1 MKLTD
6 ILSLFE
12 ELSADK
18 IGFVYHGIIKNEFTH
33 KIIEL
38 FEKNVET
45 DKDTVSVKNK
55 IVYLVGETF
64 QNIVRHSDTGEDLD
78 KEFNKSGVF
87 ILRYIDNFFYI
98 TSANLIHNSKVDLLK
113 SKLSIINELDK
124 DQLKELHIILMSTTG
139 FSEKGGAGLGLIQM
153 ARKSDKKLEFDFEK
167 VNDEYSSFYFQ
178 IKINSNI
185 SSENVF
191 PDLPIASSKEL
202 HFFME
207 NTNSYLAYKG
217 NFSQKSVLILLK
229 IVERNIQI
237 NSVEDQS
244 LKSVIFNVLTELL
257 QNISKHAYKKKSK
270 REGIFLIG
278 KSLDNYIIST
288 GNYINNVDS
297 EAIVKTIDLLN
308 SMDKNQMQKLYL
320 DKIRNT
326 NIDSEGNAGL
336 GFIEI
341 ARECKGKINYII
353 SPVNDIY
360 SFFTISIK
368 V

>member
-1 MKLTD
+1 MQLTD

-64 QNIVRHSDTGEDLD
+64 QNIVRHSDTGLAAD
-78 KEFNKSGVF
+78 KELNNSGVF
-87 ILRYIDNFFYI
+87 ILRYIGNFFYI
-98 TSANLIHNSKVDLLK
+98 TSANLIHNSKVELLK
-113 SKLSIINELDK
+113 SKLAIINELDK
-124 DQLKELHIILMSTTG
+124 EQLKELHMILMSTTG

-167 VNDEYSSFYFQ
+167 LNEDFSFFYFQ

-185 SSENVF
+185 STEDAL
-191 PDLPIASSKEL
+191 PDLPISSSKEL
-202 HFFME
+202 HSFME
-207 NTNSYLAYKG
+207 LTNSYLAYKG

-244 LKSVIFNVLTELL
+244 VKSVIFSVLTELL
-257 QNISKHAYKKKSK
+257 QNISKHAYKRKNK

-278 KSLDNYIIST
+278 KSFDDYIIST
-288 GNYINNVDS
+288 GNYITNADS
-297 EAIVKTIDLLN
+297 VTIVKTIEQLN
-308 SMDKNQMQKLYL
+308 NMSKEQMQKLYL
-320 DKIRNT
+320 EKLRNSH
-326 NIDSEGNAGL
+326 IDNEGNAGL

-341 ARECKGKINYII
+341 ARECKEKIKYII

-368 V
+368 I

>member
-1 MKLTD
+1 MNLTD

-38 FEKNVET
+38 FEKNAEI
-45 DKDTVSVKNK
+45 DKDTLSVKNK

-64 QNIVRHSDTGEDLD
+64 QNIVRHSDTGKDVEKDY
-78 KEFNKSGVF
+78 NKSGVF
-87 ILRYIDNFFYI
+87 ILRYIDHSFYI
-98 TSANLIHNSKVDLLK
+98 TSANLIHNSKVELLK

-167 VNDEYSSFYFQ
+167 VNDEYSFFYFQ
-178 IKINSNI
+178 IKINSKVG
-185 SSENVF
+185 SENV
-191 PDLPIASSKEL
+191 LPELLISSSKEL
-202 HFFME
+202 HSLME
-207 NTNSYLAYKG
+207 RNNYYLAYKG

-244 LKSVIFNVLTELL
+244 IRSVIFNVLTELL

-288 GNYINNVDS
+288 GNYISNADS
-297 EAIVKTIDLLN
+297 ETIVRTIDQLN
-308 SMDKNQMQKLYL
+308 SMNKAQMQNLYL
-320 DKIRNT
+320 NKIRNSD
-326 NIDSEGNAGL
+326 IDSEGNAGL

-341 ARECKGKINYII
+341 ARECSEKISYII
-353 SPVNDIY
+353 SPVNVNY